1 VGREKEKAMREDR
14 LALTH
19 VGEHQSDYLNAV
31 TPPVFLNSL
40 HIFEDMD
47 GYLNNGKTGAYV
59 YGRVANPTVHILEEK
74 VAALEQ
80 GCTAVAFAS
89 GMAATSAA
97 ILAVCKAG
105 SHIICMRDVYG
116 PVKGILNGYF
126 IPKMN
131 MTVSYW
137 DGRDLGELE
146 GLICDETDM
155 ILLESPAT
163 FVFCAVDIR
172 GVAKIAKEHG
182 IRTYIDNTYCTPI
195 YQKPLTMGIDIVMHT
210 MSKYIGGHSDIIG
223 GILAVKDEEL
233 GNVLKGNIRAW
244 FGGII
249 GPMEAWLAIRGLR
262 TLNLRVER
270 HQQTAMAVAEF
281 LESHPKVTRVF
292 YSGLA
297 SHPQAELIG
306 TQQTGHT
313 GLLSFIVKGTAE
325 QAKNLVDSL
334 KVFEIGCSWG
344 GFESLALCPLYA
356 ASGEEL
362 DFLGLGEE
370 GRSMIRIHCGLEGAD
385 VLIEDLKQAFER
397 I

>member
-1 VGREKEKAMREDR
+1 MREDQ

-19 VGEHQSDYLNAV
+19 VGEQQSDYLNAV

-40 HIFEDMD
+40 HIFDDMD
-47 GYLNNGKTGAYV
+47 AYLHHGETGAYV
-59 YGRVANPTVHILEEK
+59 YGRIANPTVHILEEK

-89 GMAATSAA
+89 GMAAASAA
-97 ILAVCKAG
+97 ILAVCKTG

-116 PVKGILNGYF
+116 PIKEILNGYF
-126 IPKMN
+126 IPRMN

-137 DGRDLGELE
+137 DGRDLQELE
-146 GLICDETDM
+146 GLIRHETDM

-163 FVFCAVDIR
+163 FVFCVVDIR
-172 GVAKIAKEHG
+172 GVTKIAKEHG

-195 YQKPLTMGIDIVMHT
+195 YQKPLTMGVDISMHT

-233 GNVLKGNIRAW
+233 GKELLQNIRPW

-262 TLNLRVER
+262 TLSLRVEK
-270 HQQTAMAVAEF
+270 HQQTAVEVANF
-281 LESHPKVTRVF
+281 LENHPKVERVY

-297 SHPQAELIG
+297 SHPQAALIQ

-313 GLLSFIVKGTAE
+313 GLLSFIVKGTPE
-325 QAKNLVDSL
+325 DAKRLVDSL

-344 GFESLALCPLYA
+344 GFESLAICPLYA
-356 ASGEEL
+356 ASQEDLE
-362 DFLGLGEE
+362 FLGLGEQ
-370 GRSMIRIHCGLEGAD
+370 GRCLIRIHCGLEGAD
-385 VLIEDLKQAFER
+385 VLLDDLKQALHQ

>member
-1 VGREKEKAMREDR
+1 
-14 LALTH
+14 
-19 VGEHQSDYLNAV
+19 
-31 TPPVFLNSL
+31 
-40 HIFEDMD
+40 
-47 GYLNNGKTGAYV
+47 
-59 YGRVANPTVHILEEK
+59 
-74 VAALEQ
+74 
-80 GCTAVAFAS
+80 
-89 GMAATSAA
+89 
-97 ILAVCKAG
+97 
-105 SHIICMRDVYG
+105 
-116 PVKGILNGYF
+116 
-126 IPKMN
+126 
-131 MTVSYW
+131 
-137 DGRDLGELE
+137 
-146 GLICDETDM
+146 
-155 ILLESPAT
+155 
-163 FVFCAVDIR
+163 
-172 GVAKIAKEHG
+172 
-182 IRTYIDNTYCTPI
+182 
-195 YQKPLTMGIDIVMHT
+195 
-210 MSKYIGGHSDIIG
+210 
-223 GILAVKDEEL
+223 
-233 GNVLKGNIRAW
+233 
-244 FGGII
+244 
-249 GPMEAWLAIRGLR
+249 
-262 TLNLRVER
+262 
-270 HQQTAMAVAEF
+270 MAVAEF